1 MAPLEASGSL
11 AALLV
16 FVIILRDILTLKH
29 QLLSNT
35 NTQHSYST
43 VRHLDQISTD
53 IFVSELSSYVYVM
66 ENLITNSLVMPYKNS
81 SLINFITDKN
91 YIAVT
96 TSLDVSNYI
105 YGQPSSL
112 FTSDIVISYIE
123 VSYYE

>member
-1 MAPLEASGSL
+1 
-11 AALLV
+11 
-16 FVIILRDILTLKH
+16 
-29 QLLSNT
+29 
-35 NTQHSYST
+35 
-43 VRHLDQISTD
+43 
-53 IFVSELSSYVYVM
+53 M

-96 TSLDVSNYI
+96 TNLDVSNYI